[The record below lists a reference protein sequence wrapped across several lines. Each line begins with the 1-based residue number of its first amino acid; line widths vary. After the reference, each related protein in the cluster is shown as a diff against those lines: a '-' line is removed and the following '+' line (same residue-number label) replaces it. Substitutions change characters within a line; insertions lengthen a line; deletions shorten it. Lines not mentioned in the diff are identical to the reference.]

1 MNRDDLMDDFI
12 TIMANCDTPEQG
24 KRVLED
30 YMAGKTSI
38 SRRRAAEIVRK
49 KMDEDT
55 AKEIAGGDMMMASVV
70 PDATVD
76 IFMSYSLL
84 RFQCG
89 MQKDDFK
96 EMLEDIA
103 KEISRKYFG

>member
-1 MNRDDLMDDFI
+1 MQNADLLDDFI

-24 KRVLED
+24 KKILED
-30 YMAGKTSI
+30 YVAGKTSV
-38 SRRRAAEIVRK
+38 SRRQAAKIVRK

-55 AKEIAGGDMMMASVV
+55 AKEIAGGDMLMARVV

-76 IFMSYSLL
+76 LFMSYSLL

-89 MQKDDFK
+89 MKKDAFK

-103 KEISRKYFG
+103 REISRKYFG